1 MVDAIGEIVAAI
13 GETVAKDSEFMN
25 TKSENKPII
34 VRVLYYLVP
43 ISLLVGFY
51 VCLLYTSPSPRDL
64 STSRMPSSA

>member
-13 GETVAKDSEFMN
+13 GETVAKDSEFLN

-51 VCLLYTSPSPRDL
+51 VWTVYY
-64 STSRMPSSA
+64 

>member
-1 MVDAIGEIVAAI
+1 MVEAIGEIVAAI

-51 VCLLYTSPSPRDL
+51 VWTVYY
-64 STSRMPSSA
+64 

>member
-13 GETVAKDSEFMN
+13 GETVAKDSEFLN

-51 VCLLYTSPSPRDL
+51 VWTVY
-64 STSRMPSSA
+64 

>member
-13 GETVAKDSEFMN
+13 GDSVAKDSEFMN
-25 TKSENKPII
+25 TKSETKSVI

-51 VCLLYTSPSPRDL
+51 IWTVYY
-64 STSRMPSSA
+64 